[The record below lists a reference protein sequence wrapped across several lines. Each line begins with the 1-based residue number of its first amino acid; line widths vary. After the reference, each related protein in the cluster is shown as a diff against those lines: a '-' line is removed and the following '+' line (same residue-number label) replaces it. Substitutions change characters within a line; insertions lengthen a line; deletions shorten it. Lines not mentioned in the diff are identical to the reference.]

1 MWHRAIE
8 GIGALLLLQA
18 IQVPS
23 PPRGYGTE
31 TAEIVVD
38 GANVLSAEQEA
49 RINRIA
55 FDVKRKSGGE
65 IAVVTIPDIGQRAAS
80 EVALEIGRQWGVGAD
95 AQVGSATRN
104 AGVVILLVPK
114 ESSSSGS
121 GQCRVEVGQGS
132 EGFIIDAD
140 GGSICRSMTP
150 LFQQRAY
157 GEALVGITSRVA
169 EEFASEFGFA
179 LDTSLVAPRQTYQQP
194 QYGVRRG
201 INPATLVMIFLVLM
215 FVFSAMGG
223 GRRRRSGCG
232 GCMPIFLPFPMGGGG
247 GFHRGGFGGGGGG
260 FGGGFGGGG
269 FGGFGGGGGFSGGGG
284 GSSW

>member
-1 MWHRAIE
+1 MLHRAIE
-8 GIGALLLLQA
+8 AIGALVLLQA

-31 TAEIVVD
+31 AAEVVVD
-38 GANVLSAEQEA
+38 QAGVLSAEQEA

-65 IAVVTIPDIGQRAAS
+65 MAIVTIPDIGQRDGS
-80 EVALEIGRQWGVGAD
+80 DVALEIGRQWGVGGNA
-95 AQVGSATRN
+95 AVGEATRN
-104 AGVVILLVPK
+104 AGVVILVVPK
-114 ESSSSGS
+114 ESSSD
-121 GQCRVEVGQGS
+121 GQGRCRIQTGRGT
-132 EGFIIDAD
+132 EGFILDAD
-140 GGSICRSMTP
+140 AGSICREAVP
-150 LFQQRAY
+150 LFQQQQY
-157 GEALVGITSRVA
+157 GDALVLVATRVA
-169 EEFASEFGFA
+169 EEFASEFGVA
-179 LDTSLVAPRQTYQQP
+179 LDTSLVMPRQTYQQP
-194 QYGVRRG
+194 QYGVRTRG

-223 GRRRRSGCG
+223 GRRRSRSGCG

-247 GFHRGGFGGGGGG
+247 HHRGGWGGGG

-284 GSSW
+284 GSNW